1 MIDSV
6 EVLWITIPAI
16 SSALYGLLFFV
27 RRQELGSVAR
37 WYSAFLASAALW
49 SLGSMFLHAN
59 PSGIA
64 PVWIARVLMI
74 GNYGIPLTIL
84 GFTLNFLAKSRKHTW
99 ISATLFV
106 FIVTTIINLAGYV
119 VTSSQVENGLITN
132 HYGWGMVAVG
142 MVWAFGFYPSI
153 FLLIQDLRHS
163 HDPVYRNRIKYLLVT
178 FLLLLG
184 ASMVNV
190 TPLSA
195 YPVDHLVA
203 GLTAILIS
211 LSISRYQLLEI
222 QQAVRRLAV
231 LILVVVAYLIAVSGS
246 LFVLAGLSKPLL
258 LPGSI
263 IAALVTGLLLAS
275 IRPVRQGVNEIIER
289 FFFPEQYNVHTLLL
303 AISQVSNRLRPPRE
317 LGTDFLHELTQAF
330 QTERASLFIREETNI
345 GYQRIANI
353 GGLASDI
360 EPSFQADSPLVKEL
374 ADYGIGT
381 SIDRLRELSRLKSLW
396 INEWQILESLQ
407 AQVLVPI
414 FAESEFI
421 GFFCLSSKHDGRP
434 YTHRELQQ
442 TLPLL
447 ANQVSMALA
456 NSRLYTQEQTRANQ
470 LAHANMELRETQA
483 ALRESADHTLRQ
495 AARAEA
501 LVRIADRLNAQLDL
515 NTVLNAVCEETA
527 RALNAPASSV
537 NLYLEKDNA
546 LHLVAGYG
554 LPRKYLDQCLPVSR
568 DVYDRLSHIGPTWV
582 ISSNDGGIAELP
594 NGRLYQEVDIQ
605 TIMSTSMSR
614 EGDVVGMLSVLVY
627 GQARK
632 FGDEEQE
639 LIKGIAAQAAQAIVN
654 ARLYADAQRRLRN
667 VEALRQ
673 IDAAITGGIDLNY
686 TLKVILDQVKSQLNI
701 DAADVLLTNTPANML
716 EFAVG
721 NGFHTTP
728 TRQVPLGE
736 TTDPAC
742 EAALERHMVQ
752 IPNLAQPL
760 SNSSQALVS
769 AEGFR
774 AYYSMPLIS
783 KNQVKGVLEVFQRTP
798 LEPSKE
804 WLSFL
809 NALSVQAAIAIDN
822 SELFT
827 NLQRSNEELRNAY
840 ESTLE
845 GWARAL
851 ELRDQETQGHT
862 KRVTEMTVK
871 LARRMGMSE
880 SDIVHIRR
888 GAILHD
894 IGKMAIPDSILLKPG
909 KLTEDEWKIM
919 RQHPEYAY
927 QMMSTISFLRP
938 ALDIP
943 YCHHEKWDG
952 SGYPRG
958 LIGEEIPLWA
968 RIFAIVDVW
977 DALRSDR
984 PYHKVMP
991 DEEVRDY
998 LLRKSGVQFDPHVVD
1013 AFLSIPL
1020 SEWKTTANA

>member
-1 MIDSV
+1 MNDSA
-6 EVLWITIPAI
+6 EVLWIAIPAI
-16 SSALYGLLFFV
+16 SSGLYGLLFFL

-37 WYSAFLASAALW
+37 WYSGFLATAALW
-49 SLGSMFLHAN
+49 SLGSMLLHAN
-59 PSGIA
+59 PGFVPTI
-64 PVWIARVLMI
+64 WIARMVMF
-74 GNYGIPLTIL
+74 GNFGIPLMML
-84 GFTLNFLAKSRKHTW
+84 GFTLTFLAAPRRQTW
-99 ISATLFV
+99 IPIEIVFYIIAGILNLTGSVVISAEV
-106 FIVTTIINLAGYV
+106 DH
-119 VTSSQVENGLITN
+119 GLITN
-132 HYGWGMVAVG
+132 HYGIGMLAVAA
-142 MVWAFGFYPSI
+142 VWTFGFYPSI
-153 FLLIQDLRHS
+153 YLLIRELRKARDL
-163 HDPVYRNRIKYLLVT
+163 VYRNRLKYLLVT
-178 FLLLLG
+178 FILMLG
-184 ASMVNV
+184 ASLVNT
-190 TPLSA
+190 TPLAA
-195 YPVDHLVA
+195 YPVDHLLA

-222 QQAVRRLAV
+222 QQAVQRLFV
-231 LILVVVAYLIAVSGS
+231 LILVVLAYVIAVSGA
-246 LFVLAGLSKPLL
+246 LYVLAGLSKSIQLS
-258 LPGSI
+258 GSI
-263 IAALVTGLLLAS
+263 ISALITFLLLAS
-275 IRPVRQGVNEIIER
+275 IRPVRQGVSGIIER
-289 FFFPEQYNVHTLLL
+289 FFFPEQYNVHVLLL
-303 AISQVSNRLRPPRE
+303 AVSQISNRLRPPSE
-317 LGTDFLHELTQAF
+317 LGTDILRELAQAL
-330 QTERASLFIREETNI
+330 QCEHASLFIREETNT

-353 GGLASDI
+353 GGPATDV

-374 ADYGIGT
+374 SDYGIGT
-381 SIDRLRELSRLKSLW
+381 RIDRLRELSRLRSLW

-421 GFFCLSSKHDGRP
+421 GFFCLSGKKGGQP
-434 YTHRELQQ
+434 YTRQELQQ

-537 NLYLEKDNA
+537 NLYLEKDDA

-554 LPRKYLDQCLPVSR
+554 LPRKYIDQCLPVSR
-568 DVYDRLSHIGPTWV
+568 DVYDRLSQIGPTWV
-582 ISSNDGGIAELP
+582 IGSNNGGIAELP

-614 EGDVVGMLSVLVY
+614 EGDLVGVLSVFIY

-736 TTDPAC
+736 MTDPAC

-760 SNSSQALVS
+760 SDSSQALVS

-958 LIGEEIPLWA
+958 LKGEEIPLWA